1 MGEGRA
7 VSKEQPNRNDC
18 PKGPD
23 SNHVF
28 KRINTSEGEFKCVY
42 CETVQ
47 HFDIFDR
54 EWRQ

>member
-1 MGEGRA
+1 M
-7 VSKEQPNRNDC
+7 SKEQPNRNDC